1 MFWPA
6 VDGWVLPHPVDSAL
20 ATGVANIVPV
30 IAGTNR
36 DEGDEWM
43 GAPTRTFA
51 RLISAR
57 GAPTYVYM
65 FSRVGEDSAN
75 RARGAYHSAEITF
88 VFGRSHPLEPSAGSA
103 PYDSTVADA
112 MSDYWVAF
120 ATTGDPN
127 GPPTAGKWPTWP
139 RYNSA
144 TDALLEIGPEIAPR
158 TMVKRAVYDSL
169 DAVARSKG
177 RIRP

>member
-1 MFWPA
+1 VGA
-6 VDGWVLPHPVDSAL
+6 AASVDSAL
-20 ATGVANIVPV
+20 ASSAANIVPV

-36 DEGDEWM
+36 DEGDEWP

-51 RLISAR
+51 RLMNSH
-57 GAPTYVYM
+57 GMPTHVYM
-65 FSRVGEDSAN
+65 FSRVGDDSAN

-88 VFGRSHPLEPSAGSA
+88 VFGRPHPLQPSAGST
-103 PYDSTVADA
+103 PYDSTVAEA

-120 ATTGDPN
+120 ATTGNPN
-127 GPPTAGKWPTWP
+127 GPPTTGKWSRWP
-139 RYNSA
+139 RYTSS

-169 DAVARSKG
+169 DAVARSRG
-177 RIRP
+177 GLRPR